1 MVIVVKDERSI
12 RASLERL
19 KPQCEENAAEC
30 IVVDASDGRLRDV
43 AASFPWVR
51 WIDYRQPSGRRFTIA
66 QQRNVGVQAAGSHR
80 IAFCDAGCEPA
91 ADWLAQILR
100 FLDAAPDTCCCGP
113 IVSQDSPPLKTVN
126 DLANGASVRYSCTAN
141 MGVARAL
148 FDELGGFNENL
159 DHGED
164 IDFGWRLEDVGHP
177 VLCARGAQMAVRWG
191 DAGRQRWRAFRY
203 GRSTPT
209 LMVSNPT
216 HALEYCRHAPDTVLY
231 PVWILGVPCTC
242 LIGIYVFW
250 WVPLVWVCALAVPVV
265 KNRSEKR
272 IANYLLVKLARAS
285 GFLIGVPR
293 VFTRHARRRSAAPV
307 ARVRTIRRDD
317 CDSAY
322 P

>member
-1 MVIVVKDERSI
+1 MGALDRLSTAV
-12 RASLERL
+12 RAAFHYRAT
-19 KPQCEENAAEC
+19 EEC
-30 IVVDASDGRLRDV
+30 WRT
-43 AASFPWVR
+43 
-51 WIDYRQPSGRRFTIA
+51 SG
-66 QQRNVGVQAAGSHR
+66 G
-80 IAFCDAGCEPA
+80 
-91 ADWLAQILR
+91 LAQILR